1 MQWGSKATLFS
12 DKPIATCGITG
23 SLVFNRETHG
33 EKDVPLVQWFHTC
46 DFIPTRNHCWFLI
59 VKISALF
66 EQLKRMA
73 FGCFWGCCCLLLL
86 LAVAAVAKTK
96 SCWSVVVPCPH
107 GVPKSMPCW
116 HYPVAIQPWQT
127 AHESMMFLYFLIFL
141 EMWDMVLINL
151 HVGHPGF
158 ASDWLSFTRECAEHL
173 SGHRHRWRDTAADL
187 FWVSSN
193 MARNPQNWTF
203 ALLGKP
209 LNWMEDFRTSHVGLL
224 EGNLNLSIIL

>member
-33 EKDVPLVQWFHTC
+33 EKDVPLAQWFHTC

-107 GVPKSMPCW
+107 GVPKSMPC
-116 HYPVAIQPWQT
+116 
-127 AHESMMFLYFLIFL
+127 
-141 EMWDMVLINL
+141 
-151 HVGHPGF
+151 
-158 ASDWLSFTRECAEHL
+158 
-173 SGHRHRWRDTAADL
+173 
-187 FWVSSN
+187 
-193 MARNPQNWTF
+193 
-203 ALLGKP
+203 
-209 LNWMEDFRTSHVGLL
+209 
-224 EGNLNLSIIL
+224 